1 MGILTK
7 MLGMKIFLLLSLA
20 VLGYSM
26 PQPELRI
33 IIHLHGVD
41 NFQPGP
47 ARGSPRGR
55 SIEGG
60 SDYSDDDAEA
70 VDEAEIP
77 TGDVVPNGDVIP
89 NEEVEL
95 AGNDEEE
102 GEGSV
107 SGDPSGQTEVVEAG
121 ADYSDYRWNPPR
133 HQRYPGRYGGGN
145 GFGRFHRRW

>member
-7 MLGMKIFLLLSLA
+7 MLGLKIFLLLTLS

-60 SDYSDDDAEA
+60 SDYSDDDAEP

-77 TGDVVPNGDVIP
+77 TGDVVPDGDVIP

-95 AGNDEEE
+95 AGNDVEE
-102 GEGSV
+102 GEGPV
-107 SGDPSGQTEVVEAG
+107 SGDPSGETKVVEAG
-121 ADYSDYRWNPPR
+121 ADYSDQRWAPPY
-133 HQRYPGRYGGGN
+133 HQRYPGGYGQD
-145 GFGRFHRRW
+145 FGRFHRRW

>member
-7 MLGMKIFLLLSLA
+7 MLGTKIFLLLSLS
-20 VLGYSM
+20 VLGGYSM

-60 SDYSDDDAEA
+60 SDYSDDDAET
-70 VDEAEIP
+70 VDEAVVP
-77 TGDVVPNGDVIP
+77 TGDVLPNGDVIP
-89 NEEVEL
+89 NEEFEL
-95 AGNDEEE
+95 PGNDEEE
-102 GEGSV
+102 GEGPV
-107 SGDPSGQTEVVEAG
+107 SGDPSGQTK
-121 ADYSDYRWNPPR
+121 
-133 HQRYPGRYGGGN
+133 
-145 GFGRFHRRW
+145 

>member
-1 MGILTK
+1 MGIIWKIILTK
-7 MLGMKIFLLLSLA
+7 MLGMKIFLLLSLS

-47 ARGSPRGR
+47 ARGSPGGR
-55 SIEGG
+55 RIEGG
-60 SDYSDDDAEA
+60 SDYSDDDAES

-77 TGDVVPNGDVIP
+77 TGDVVP

-102 GEGSV
+102 GEGPV
-107 SGDPSGQTEVVEAG
+107 SGDPSVEPVEAG
-121 ADYSDYRWNPPR
+121 SDYSDRGQWYPQR
-133 HQRYPGRYGGGN
+133 HQRNPGRYGQGN
-145 GFGRFHRRW
+145 GYGSFRRRW

>member
-1 MGILTK
+1 MGIIWKIILTK
-7 MLGMKIFLLLSLA
+7 MLGMKIFLLLSLS

-47 ARGSPRGR
+47 ARGTPRGR

-60 SDYSDDDAEA
+60 SDYSDDDAEP
-70 VDEAEIP
+70 VDEAVI
-77 TGDVVPNGDVIP
+77 PNGDVIP

-95 AGNDEEE
+95 PGNDEEE
-102 GEGSV
+102 GEGPV

-121 ADYSDYRWNPPR
+121 ADYSDNWGSRFQPR
-133 HQRYPGRYGGGN
+133 YN
-145 GFGRFHRRW
+145 A

>member
-7 MLGMKIFLLLSLA
+7 MLGMKIFLLLSLS

-60 SDYSDDDAEA
+60 SDYSDDDAET
-70 VDEAEIP
+70 VDEAVIPPGDVLP
-77 TGDVVPNGDVIP
+77 TGDVIPDGDVIP

-102 GEGSV
+102 GEGPV
-107 SGDPSGQTEVVEAG
+107 SGDPSVEPVEAG
-121 ADYSDYRWNPPR
+121 SDYSDRGQWYPQR
-133 HQRYPGRYGGGN
+133 H
-145 GFGRFHRRW
+145 

>member
-7 MLGMKIFLLLSLA
+7 MLGTKIFLLLSLS
-20 VLGYSM
+20 VLGFSM

-60 SDYSDDDAEA
+60 SDYSDDDAET
-70 VDEAEIP
+70 VNEAEIP
-77 TGDVVPNGDVIP
+77 TGDVVPDGDVIP

-95 AGNDEEE
+95 AGNDEE

-107 SGDPSGQTEVVEAG
+107 SGDPSGETKVVEAG
-121 ADYSDYRWNPPR
+121 ADYSDNWNNPPFQPR
-133 HQRYPGRYGGGN
+133 YNQRRYGQGN
-145 GFGRFHRRW
+145 GYGSFRRRW

>member
-7 MLGMKIFLLLSLA
+7 MLGMKIFLLLSLS

-60 SDYSDDDAEA
+60 SDYSDDDAEP

-77 TGDVVPNGDVIP
+77 TGDIVPTEDI
-89 NEEVEL
+89 EL
-95 AGNDEEE
+95 DGQDEEE

-107 SGDPSGQTEVVEAG
+107 SGDPSGETKVVEAG
-121 ADYSDYRWNPPR
+121 ADYSDRGQWTPR
-133 HQRYPGRYGGGN
+133 QFQRPSYGGYGQ
-145 GFGRFHRRW
+145 GFGRFHR

>member
-1 MGILTK
+1 MGTK
-7 MLGMKIFLLLSLA
+7 MLGMKIFLLLTLS

-70 VDEAEIP
+70 VDE
-77 TGDVVPNGDVIP
+77 DVIPNGDVIP

-102 GEGSV
+102 GEGPV
-107 SGDPSGQTEVVEAG
+107 SGDPS
-121 ADYSDYRWNPPR
+121 
-133 HQRYPGRYGGGN
+133 
-145 GFGRFHRRW
+145 